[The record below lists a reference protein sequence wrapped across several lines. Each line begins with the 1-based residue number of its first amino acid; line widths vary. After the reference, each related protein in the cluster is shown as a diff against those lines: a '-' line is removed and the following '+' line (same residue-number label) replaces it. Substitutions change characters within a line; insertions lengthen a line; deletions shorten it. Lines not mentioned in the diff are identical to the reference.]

1 MSVQREQVFQRIVVQ
16 FLDRVLMRPCFW
28 TAITHENE
36 LTDNA
41 RARAAARGMRSGV
54 PDLYVAQAGGRSVWI
69 ELKWGKNQPSEAQLS
84 VHKALADCTI
94 PRAFCWSIPEVL
106 SALRDAGFAVHLNAT
121 NIAAEYQARAEAAV
135 AKAELRASKPRAPRQ
150 AKPRNAARTRK
161 GAAIYVAS
169 LPR

>member
-1 MSVQREQVFQRIVVQ
+1 MNVQREHEFQGVVDR
-16 FLDRVLMRPCFW
+16 FLDRVVLRPFW
-28 TAITHENE
+28 TTGVNHENE

-41 RARAAARGMRSGV
+41 RARARGRGVKGGV
-54 PDLYVAQAGGRSVWI
+54 PDVYVAQAGGRSLWI
-69 ELKWGKNQPSEAQLS
+69 ELKWGKNQPSDAQIA

-106 SALRDAGFAVHLNAT
+106 TALRDAGFAVHLNAT

-150 AKPRNAARTRK
+150 AKPRNTARTRK
-161 GAAIYVAS
+161 GAAIYVAA